1 MYVGLVLVMRFLLR
15 RDIGSLSMPDVLF
28 VVLVADASQNA
39 MAGEYKSVAD
49 GLVLVGTLV
58 AWNLALDW
66 LSFRSARFRRFIEP
80 RALPLIVD
88 GKWLRQNL
96 KKEWI
101 TTEEVLSEVARGRD
115 RGHQHGPQGR
125 ARARRRAGRHPPRCE
140 ARHRQA
146 QEQAAVMGC
155 TRLSGERGKAASTE
169 AAPCLRQGRGARTAA
184 NDNACPWP
192 GTPHCRWLA
201 RPAQWPARRCRPDR
215 PSSPPC
221 RRAAAAPR

>member
-1 MYVGLVLVMRFLLR
+1 MSGLFTFSMSPLELVIRGSLMYVGLVLVMRFLLR

-101 TTEEVLSEVARGRD
+101 TTEEVLSKLREAGIEDINMVHKAVLEPGGELGVIRRD
-115 RGHQHGPQGR
+115 AKP
-125 ARARRRAGRHPPRCE
+125 AIDRRRN
-140 ARHRQA
+140 RQ
-146 QEQAAVMGC
+146 
-155 TRLSGERGKAASTE
+155 L
-169 AAPCLRQGRGARTAA
+169 
-184 NDNACPWP
+184 
-192 GTPHCRWLA
+192 
-201 RPAQWPARRCRPDR
+201 
-215 PSSPPC
+215 
-221 RRAAAAPR
+221 